1 VTGDRSDWLEEGE
14 RNKQPTGFSSSHA
27 KMARTKDD
35 DDEEDWETTL
45 NTYKSPGYCPMSLRD
60 AFWPVP

>member
-1 VTGDRSDWLEEGE
+1 MRKSE

-35 DDEEDWETTL
+35 DDEEDREMTP
-45 NTYKSPGYCPMSLRD
+45 NN
-60 AFWPVP
+60 